1 MFSNVRGNQLVPI
14 VVGDKFR
21 NSGCNKVYA
30 FVNARDEPNIAEW
43 VAHHILLGF
52 DKVIVYDHLSVEP
65 IAQKLGTTFNGRLLV
80 QRVDGV
86 GNIKMSLMERAV
98 RTAVNDRADWII
110 YLDADEFLLLNRPF
124 SNVKDFL
131 AKFSEADSI
140 GINWL
145 MFGTSGYV
153 KQPKGLLTENFVRSD
168 LFLNQHV
175 KTFVRPEVVRT
186 VAGPHHYTVM
196 NLNRCFSAYGTKM
209 RNGPFYPIPRAF
221 FLRAPAYIAHFYTQS
236 EEEHRRRK
244 GRALDDG
251 SSNKTGLLPEVH
263 KAYNDALNGQLR
275 FKYSDRIRNYLNEN
289 GIHFDTNMES
299 VD

>member
-21 NSGCNKVYA
+21 RSECNKVYA

-65 IAQKLGTTFNGRLLV
+65 IAQKLCTTFNGRLLV

-86 GNIKMSLMERAV
+86 GNIKMSLMARAV
-98 RTAVNDRADWII
+98 RTAVNEHADWLI
-110 YLDADEFLLLNRPF
+110 YLDADEFLLFNSPF
-124 SNVKDFL
+124 NGVKDFL
-131 AKFSEADSI
+131 AKFEAADSI

-153 KQPKGLLTENFVRSD
+153 KQPKGLLTENFVRSE

-175 KTFVRPEVVRT
+175 KTFVRPEIVRT

-221 FLRAPAYIAHFYTQS
+221 FLRAPAYIAHYYTQS

-289 GIHFDTNMES
+289 GIHFDTNMEA